1 METSGNTHR
10 LTMTRY
16 ERKRVL
22 ITVKAY
28 PQPSR
33 SYDEL
38 VCTAGVLED
47 GSWVRIYPVPFKFI
61 AENKLMAKYQWVE
74 VDLESRLDDFRP
86 ESYSP
91 KNRRDLRDLSTLEK
105 IGTERAWEERK
116 KYCLKTVYTSRRN
129 LIEDSQD
136 PKNISLA
143 TFKPAEFLDFIIE
156 PDERDWKQKWKAQLA
171 QLDLFAQS
179 ADEDATTRQAIRKLP
194 YKFYYRFKD
203 EEGEV
208 SRLMIED
215 WEIGALYWNCLRR
228 AEGDEEVALEKVKQ
242 KYWDNFTTKK
252 DLYLFLGTTLQ
263 WHRRRSANP
272 FVIVGVFYPPQIPP
286 TPLFG

>member
-1 METSGNTHR
+1 
-10 LTMTRY
+10 MTPTKY

-47 GSWVRIYPVPFKFI
+47 GSWIRIYPVPFRFI
-61 AENKLMAKYQWVE
+61 KEKKLLDKYQWVE
-74 VDLESRLDDFRP
+74 VDLEPRTDDFRP

-91 KNRRDLRDLSTLEK
+91 KNRRDLRDLSALEK
-105 IGTERAWEERK
+105 LGTERAWEERK
-116 KYCLKTVYTSRRN
+116 KYCLKNVYTSLRK
-129 LIEDSQD
+129 LIDDSQA
-136 PKNISLA
+136 PMNISLA
-143 TFKPAEFLDFIIE
+143 TFKPTQILDFIIE
-156 PDERDWKQKWKAQLA
+156 PDDREWKPKWKAQLA
-171 QLDLFAQS
+171 QFDLFAQS

-203 EEGEV
+203 AQDNE

-228 AEGDEEVALEKVKQ
+228 AEGDEEVALEKVRQ
-242 KYWDNFTTKK
+242 QYWDNFTTKK
-252 DLYLFLGTTLQ
+252 DLYLFLGTTFQ
-263 WHRRRSANP
+263 WHRRRSSNP
-272 FVIVGVFYPPQIPP
+272 FVIVGVFYPPQIPS

>member
-1 METSGNTHR
+1 METSGKTHR

-33 SYDEL
+33 SY
-38 VCTAGVLED
+38 
-47 GSWVRIYPVPFKFI
+47 
-61 AENKLMAKYQWVE
+61 
-74 VDLESRLDDFRP
+74 
-86 ESYSP
+86 
-91 KNRRDLRDLSTLEK
+91 
-105 IGTERAWEERK
+105 
-116 KYCLKTVYTSRRN
+116 
-129 LIEDSQD
+129 
-136 PKNISLA
+136 
-143 TFKPAEFLDFIIE
+143 
-156 PDERDWKQKWKAQLA
+156 
-171 QLDLFAQS
+171 
-179 ADEDATTRQAIRKLP
+179 
-194 YKFYYRFKD
+194 
-203 EEGEV
+203 
-208 SRLMIED
+208 